1 LSTFFTLPG
10 LAGLAFATS
19 YPVLLCSSFVLGFFT
34 MSAGPIGFQ
43 YGAELSYPAP
53 ESTSQGLLLLA
64 GQISGA
70 AFIYG
75 MYAFRSD
82 GGSMTPFMVL
92 FIALTAIN
100 VFLCT
105 RLTESRLLR
114 EKK

>member
-1 LSTFFTLPG
+1 
-10 LAGLAFATS
+10 
-19 YPVLLCSSFVLGFFT
+19 VLGFFT

-53 ESTSQGLLLLA
+53 ESTSQGLLLLV

-75 MYAFRSD
+75 MHAFRSG

-92 FIALTAIN
+92 FIALTAFN
-100 VFLCT
+100 VLLCT
-105 RLTESRLLR
+105 RLKESELI
-114 EKK
+114 KGVGKG